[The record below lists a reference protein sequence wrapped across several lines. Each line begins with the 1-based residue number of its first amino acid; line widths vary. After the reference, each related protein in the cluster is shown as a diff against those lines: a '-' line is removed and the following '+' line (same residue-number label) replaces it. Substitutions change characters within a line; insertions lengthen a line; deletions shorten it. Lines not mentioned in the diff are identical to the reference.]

1 MRVSSLL
8 SAMFESGLAVD
19 NRPKRDSDSDDLPL
33 GELERERMPESV
45 LEREPKS
52 EGLAG
57 RSGRLEVDVSG
68 DSSGAIDLVFGMSS
82 VGREGSVGGW
92 PALPSPCEVMY
103 RNGVLSRGRMSVT
116 RALST

>member
-1 MRVSSLL
+1 
-8 SAMFESGLAVD
+8 MFESGLAMD
-19 NRPKRDSDSDDLPL
+19 ERAKRDSDSDDLPL

-45 LEREPKS
+45 LEREAKS

-57 RSGRLEVDVSG
+57 RSGRLEVDDVSG
-68 DSSGAIDLVFGMSS
+68 DSLVAIDLVLGISS
-82 VGREGSVGGW
+82 VGREESVGGW